1 MGLFSNLFHKKNKT
15 TSPSLTIEKTSGG
28 GMGSQRRDVAQSLL
42 NDERKIQ
49 EKQNEFNALDQNN
62 PKLTT
67 LTEQIDGLR
76 NNMRKT
82 MTDNNISPSN
92 NSDIYNMYVKG
103 TQFYTNKSNTQNRI
117 DALESLLQGN
127 LEPLPSYDNL
137 SKSSRRQ
144 ATDEGFDE
152 PEEGT
157 NLPLDEPEEGEN
169 LFSDGEGEEKEGNI
183 YDDFDDQALKD
194 YRKDI
199 EEQLRSDPTNQSL
212 RDEIGNIDN
221 EQTRRGG
228 NLQVELDAEG
238 NPIPPPP
245 DTPPPPLEPPSSRA
259 RDTALRGQLDPD
271 DPPPPP
277 PTHETAEIPAH
288 TDPQELEGTT
298 TLQSDPN
305 IEQGKEEIPD
315 ATIFRKF
322 LHIGAE
328 LSFDFLKQSSGYGG
342 LLEGSKKMLE
352 KVFDV
357 ELKDLV
363 NKTAEIVNTFQI
375 TDIGSLR
382 GTTPDRIKLQIKD
395 AQLQEHSIINN
406 AVLYPLLVASFKFYL
421 IKKEADFGMMGD
433 NVFYY
438 GLEYL
443 LKNFV
448 KLEQN
453 KITYLLYCWSNFP
466 NDLGVAFLRNSDAP
480 SLITDVEKASI
491 KAYHT
496 NSIKEYDRLFAPN
509 KFVEDV
515 KRYEHGGTALNQ
527 MIINLANPIFLFE
540 VSKVYD
546 AVDEFILNVGE
557 NQGILL
563 GLMGLL
569 YSRALGEGTNMG
581 DALLSNA
588 RIDGIVYYTR
598 QTNTP
603 KIENKEVEMLENAT
617 QEVEEK
623 IIDGVKYIVLRGTN
637 PKQEKFLERDF
648 VKNILNMAGSPE
660 LFTNEAFNNR
670 IVKATEIIDRTEREG
685 DMPIKIIAY
694 SLGGVFGL
702 YLSSI
707 YPDIP
712 VELYSPVLAN
722 NEATTQL
729 MNGIERQG
737 SNLKINII
745 KNDPISTNV
754 GQYKG
759 RFNIQEKEKSRFFD
773 AHSLNNYLF

>member
-1 MGLFSNLFHKKNKT
+1 MGRFADLFKRKKKNT
-15 TSPSLTIEKTSGG
+15 PSLTITQTSG

-49 EKQNEFNALDQNN
+49 QKQNEFNALNRDN
-62 PKLTT
+62 PKLGT
-67 LTEQIDGLR
+67 LRNEIDGLR

-82 MTDNNISPSN
+82 MSDNNVSPTSN
-92 NSDIYNMYVKG
+92 ADIYNMYVKG
-103 TQFYTNKSNTQNRI
+103 TQFYTNPSTTTKRI
-117 DALESLLQGN
+117 DSLESLLQGN
-127 LEPLPSYDNL
+127 LEELPSYNNL
-137 SKSSRRQ
+137 NNISSRRQ
-144 ATDEGFDE
+144 ATDEGF
-152 PEEGT
+152 
-157 NLPLDEPEEGEN
+157 NEPEEGEN
-169 LFSDGEGEEKEGNI
+169 VPLDDEPSETKEGNI

-194 YRKDI
+194 YKKDL
-199 EEQLRSDPTNQSL
+199 EEQLRNDPSNKGL
-212 RDEIGNIDN
+212 KDEINDVN
-221 EQTRRGG
+221 AEQTQRGKD
-228 NLQVELDAEG
+228 LEVELDADG

-245 DTPPPPLEPPSSRA
+245 DTPPPPLEPPSS
-259 RDTALRGQLDPD
+259 TLGGGGQADATDAD

-277 PTHETAEIPAH
+277 PTHETAEVPAH

-305 IEQGKEEIPD
+305 IEEGKEEIPD

-322 LHIGAE
+322 LHVGAE
-328 LSFDFLKQSSGYGG
+328 LSFAFLKQSSGYGG
-342 LLEGSKKMLE
+342 LLEGGKQVLE
-352 KVFDV
+352 KVFNVQLQDV
-357 ELKDLV
+357 V
-363 NKTAEIVNTFQI
+363 NKAAEAVNSFQI

-421 IKKEADFGMMGD
+421 IKKEAEFGRMTD
-433 NVFYY
+433 NIFYY

-453 KITYLLYCWSNFP
+453 KITFLLYCWTNFP
-466 NDLGVAFLRNSDAP
+466 KDLGIAFQRNSEAP
-480 SLITDVEKASI
+480 SSVLQNEKASI
-491 KAYHT
+491 MAYHT
-496 NSIKEYDRLFAPN
+496 NFMKEYDRLFSPN

-527 MIINLANPIFLFE
+527 MIINLANPVFLFE
-540 VSKVYD
+540 VSQVYN

-569 YSRALGEGTNMG
+569 YSNALGEGTNMG

-588 RIDGIVYYTR
+588 RVDGIVYYTR
-598 QTNTP
+598 QTNAP
-603 KIENKEVEMLENAT
+603 KIENKEIQLLKNAT

-623 IIDGVKYIVLRGTN
+623 IVDGVKYIILRGTDVT
-637 PKQEKFLERDF
+637 QEKFLERDF
-648 VKNILNMAGSPE
+648 MKNILNMAGSSE
-660 LFTNEAFNNR
+660 LFSNEQFNSR
-670 IVKATEIIDRTEREG
+670 IVKATEIIDRTERES
-685 DMPIKIIAY
+685 DMPIKIIGY
-694 SLGGVFGL
+694 SLGGIYAL

-707 YPDIP
+707 YPDIA

-722 NEATTQL
+722 NDATKQL
-729 MNGIERQG
+729 MDGIERQNA
-737 SNLKINII
+737 NLKINII
-745 KNDPISTNV
+745 QSDPISSNV

-759 RFNIQEKEKSRFFD
+759 RFNIQEKKKSRFFD
-773 AHSLNNYLF
+773 AHKIENYLFNN